1 MFAARKGNIKSVE
14 LLLESGAH
22 IEKRPGRRSALRLA
36 EKEGHDQIVS
46 LLRKFGAVDT
56 TLLSEKLT
64 SGFEHYERGELT
76 ESLAELNKSL
86 EEDPENA
93 QSLYY
98 RGRTYQK
105 MNKLG
110 LALDDL
116 LASVELEPSNVAAL
130 EVIGWIY
137 LKRKNYKEGIRYY
150 SQVIE
155 LDANNAKAYHNRAG
169 L

>member
-1 MFAARKGNIKSVE
+1 M
-14 LLLESGAH
+14 
-22 IEKRPGRRSALRLA
+22 
-36 EKEGHDQIVS
+36 
-46 LLRKFGAVDT
+46 
-56 TLLSEKLT
+56 
-64 SGFEHYERGELT
+64 

-105 MNKLG
+105 MNKLD

-116 LASVELEPSNVAAL
+116 LASVELDPNNVAAF

-137 LKRKNYKEGIRYY
+137 MNRKNYKESIRYY
-150 SQVIE
+150 SKVIE
-155 LDANNAKAYHNRAG
+155 QDPNNAKAYHNRAG
-169 L
+169 LYARLGEIKKARIDVNIACEKGYADACKMKNKLEI